1 MRPITLFFFLSMTS
15 LLFQSCDTKKQELR
29 SKSPSGTTEI
39 LVSGTKQG
47 LDPWI
52 LSIQIK
58 KDGKSDTRE
67 TEMYSNEI
75 TNKNI
80 LFNWVDESTCSI
92 TLVEQDGTA
101 REFPIQLQ

>member
-1 MRPITLFFFLSMTS
+1 MKQIVLFFLLSTVC
-15 LLFQSCDTKKQELR
+15 LFFQGCDTKKQEVR
-29 SKSPSGTTEI
+29 SKSPLGSTEI

-47 LDPWI
+47 MDPWI

-58 KDGKSDTRE
+58 KDGKSDSRE
-67 TEMYSNEI
+67 TEMYTNEI
-75 TNKNI
+75 TDKNV
-80 LFNWVDESTCSI
+80 LFNWLDESNCSI